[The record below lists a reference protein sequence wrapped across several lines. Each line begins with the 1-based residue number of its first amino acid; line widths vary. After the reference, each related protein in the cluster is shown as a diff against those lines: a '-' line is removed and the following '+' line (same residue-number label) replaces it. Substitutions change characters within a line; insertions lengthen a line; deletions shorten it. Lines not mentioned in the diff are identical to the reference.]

1 MTKTILIFVRHGYS
15 LANEQNI
22 FAGITDVPL
31 TEVGKEQA
39 RLTAHYLSRYAIDK
53 LYSSDL
59 QRAMQ
64 TAQPIAEQTGLAFI
78 AEHDMT
84 PEDMIDQL
92 EEREKK
98 FFRVMF
104 GGKMAKKL
112 YRLYE
117 YKGD

>member
-1 MTKTILIFVRHGYS
+1 MGRRSLSLRRGQPPKPFSEIKVTLRGSLGHIIILLGEERIKNPVK
-15 LANEQNI
+15 
-22 FAGITDVPL
+22 DVGVTTVWGLDHP
-31 TEVGKEQA
+31 E
-39 RLTAHYLSRYAIDK
+39 Y
-53 LYSSDL
+53 
-59 QRAMQ
+59 
-64 TAQPIAEQTGLAFI
+64 IAEQTGLAFI

-92 EEREKK
+92 EERERK